1 MWRSISATSRH
12 LASSILLN
20 RIASARLKLTS
31 AREVLELVAG
41 PQRVDDRDP
50 DVRLV
55 ERRVVVAAVPDDHV
69 GLFFGL
75 AEDRLEVDTGE
86 DDVARLD
93 VVFVF
98 FALLDRALVLIE
110 VLHGVVALHALGDE
124 ITVGHR
130 VPHNGDA
137 QVLGAE
143 QFADLAGR
151 LALAAAR
158 ADGADGDDGLLR
170 LDHRR
175 VDVEGA
181 ELDARALD
189 QLPLLVDIAVADV
202 AVGEDGFVDLLVLQ
216 EVDELLFGMDR
227 DAIRVELPRDRRRIA
242 AVVDEGDLGR
252 RERNDFDVGVV
263 PVAGVEEVK
272 VSACGAEDQDSR
284 SRHGA
289 LVSTVSV
296 SASPPVPL
304 ARPGERVS

>member
-1 MWRSISATSRH
+1 MTTS
-12 LASSILLN
+12 ASSSASR
-20 RIASARLKLTS
+20 RIASKSTPAKT
-31 AREVLELVAG
+31 
-41 PQRVDDRDP
+41 
-50 DVRLV
+50 
-55 ERRVVVAAVPDDHV
+55 
-69 GLFFGL
+69 
-75 AEDRLEVDTGE
+75 T
-86 DDVARLD
+86 VARLD

-289 LVSTVSV
+289 LIPFGSGDPHRIDAGQSRGDRQRW
-296 SASPPVPL
+296 ALKAPKGRRAP
-304 ARPGERVS
+304 